1 VENKKYKFM
10 VKATKAED
18 ALYLAENLRKEDLE
32 EMTIL
37 GHPPFISLMDGFLFS
52 DECWTAFVDNHI
64 IGMFGFNKETQSIW
78 FLGSELSRKTKRE
91 WLIVA
96 KEYINRFLNQSP
108 ILTNTVS
115 TNNKLHIRWLK
126 RMGAKFSAPYLIND
140 HYFQDFYLFKGD

>member
-64 IGMFGFNKETQSIW
+64 MGMFGFNKETQSIW

-115 TNNKLHIRWLK
+115 TNNKSCS
-126 RMGAKFSAPYLIND
+126 GSAYIYRYGKD
-140 HYFQDFYLFKGD
+140 GRKH